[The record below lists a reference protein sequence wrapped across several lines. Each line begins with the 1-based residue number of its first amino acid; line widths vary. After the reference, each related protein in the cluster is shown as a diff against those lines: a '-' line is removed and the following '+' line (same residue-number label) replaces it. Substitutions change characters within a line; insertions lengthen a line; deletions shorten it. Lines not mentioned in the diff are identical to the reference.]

1 MPANGRLPLGF
12 GPVSGRV
19 QRSAVVVGLVVF
31 AMALSSCTDG
41 HTKTVALSSG
51 KSSDVDI
58 VVTPARCISEPS
70 TVPPGVV
77 NFTVSN
83 KNATAVTEVELRQ
96 SDGFM
101 LAEEPNLA
109 PGTLG
114 GISADLSAGSY
125 EIYCPGANQTTAM
138 FTVAGTFKGPVWKK
152 NPQLVASVQQ
162 FTQWMSHQ
170 FQLLSTDTGAFASA
184 VEAGNLTDAEN
195 LYVPAREDYES
206 IEAASEVYGTLYP
219 DIDGQ
224 IENFGNPSEFE
235 GFHEIEES
243 MWVGG
248 TLSGQSPYAMTL
260 VKDVDQ
266 LQMEASTATYQPAQI
281 GDFASAQLSEASNY
295 LVTGSEER
303 YSNLEL
309 VDLKG
314 TLDNAQEAISVLTPA
329 LTSLSPAV
337 LQQLKAAMTVVSGA
351 LAQCT
356 QSPGSAGSG
365 YESFNDV
372 GSMQRQTL
380 AQDVLNLAAPVARAT
395 QLVA

>member
-1 MPANGRLPLGF
+1 MP
-12 GPVSGRV
+12 PVVARV
-19 QRSAVVVGLVVF
+19 RVAGVVALVVF
-31 AMALSSCTDG
+31 GLALSSCSDG
-41 HTKTVALSSG
+41 HSATVASSSG

-58 VVTPARCISEPS
+58 VVTPARCVSEPS

-83 KNATAVTEVELRQ
+83 KNATSVTEVELRK
-96 SDGFM
+96 SDGYL

-114 GISADLSAGSY
+114 GISADLSAGFY
-125 EIYCPGANQTTAM
+125 EISCPGADRTTAM
-138 FTVAGTFKGPVWKK
+138 FTVAGASTGPGWKK
-152 NPQLVASVQQ
+152 SPQLVEAVHL
-162 FTQWMSHQ
+162 FTEWMSHQ
-170 FQLLSTDTGAFASA
+170 FQLLVTDTGAFASA
-184 VEAGNLTDAEN
+184 VEAGNLTEAEN

-206 IEAASEVYGTLYP
+206 IEAASEVYGPLYP

-224 IENFGNPSEFE
+224 IEDFGGPSQFE

-248 TLSGQSPYAMTL
+248 TLSGQFSYAMTL

-266 LQMEASTATYQPAQI
+266 LQMLASTATYQPAQI
-281 GDFASAQLSEASNY
+281 GDFASAQLVEASNY

-314 TLDNAQEAISVLTPA
+314 TLDNTQEAISVLAPA

-337 LQQLKAAMTVVSGA
+337 LQQLDGAMKVVSNA
-351 LAQCT
+351 LAQCERT
-356 QSPGSAGSG
+356 PGSANSG
-365 YESFNDV
+365 YESFSDV
-372 GSMQRQTL
+372 GIAQREAL
-380 AQDVLNLAAPVARAT
+380 AQDVLQLAAPVARAT

>member
-1 MPANGRLPLGF
+1 MSA
-12 GPVSGRV
+12 RV
-19 QRSAVVVGLVVF
+19 QRSAVVVALVVF
-31 AMALSSCTDG
+31 AVALSSCTDG
-41 HTKTVALSSG
+41 HSGAVSFSSG

-70 TVPPGVV
+70 TVSPGVV

-83 KNATAVTEVELRQ
+83 KNATAVTEVELRH
-96 SDGFM
+96 SDGYL

-114 GISADLSAGSY
+114 GISADLSAGFY
-125 EIYCPGANQTTAM
+125 EIYCPGADQTTAT
-138 FTVAGTFKGPVWKK
+138 FTVSGASKGPAWKK
-152 NPQLVASVQQ
+152 NPQLVEAVQR
-162 FTQWMSHQ
+162 FTQWMSRQ
-170 FQLLSTDTGAFASA
+170 FQLLVTDTGAFAAA
-184 VEAGNLTDAEN
+184 VEAGSLADAQD

-206 IEAASEVYGTLYP
+206 IEAASEAYGSLYP

-224 IENFGNPSEFE
+224 IESFGSSSGFE

-243 MWVGG
+243 MWVAD
-248 TLSGQSPYAMTL
+248 TLSGQSSYAMTL
-260 VKDVDQ
+260 VKDVDR
-266 LQMEASTATYQPAQI
+266 LQVMASTATYQPAQI
-281 GDFASAQLSEASNY
+281 GDFASAQLAEASNY

-314 TLDNAQEAISVLTPA
+314 TLANAQEAISLLTPA
-329 LTSLSPAV
+329 LRSLSPAV
-337 LQQLKAAMTVVSGA
+337 LQQLQAAMTVMSSA
-351 LAQCT
+351 LAQCE
-356 QSPGSAGSG
+356 QSPGSADSG
-365 YESFNDV
+365 YESLSDV
-372 GSMQRQTL
+372 GIAQRETL